1 MNSKAYL
8 NHKRILELDL
18 QDDYQK
24 IYQLTAFYDFPRDM
38 RDGLTLAFYRVF
50 AIPCIAELLV
60 KTGEMTGRPAKRSY
74 DTGLVIYELI
84 AAGFDAPR
92 GQEMV
97 KLLGRVHQGLGIA
110 QEDFRYVLCTF
121 MVTPF
126 RWIDIRGWRP
136 LLPAEREA
144 STNFYRELGRRM
156 HIEALPETFAD
167 AAAILDDYEKRFA
180 ADNEAGRA
188 LMASTLLVFRNRLP
202 KLIRPLAAPL
212 LSSYFADTKLTDAL
226 GLPSSPWILSTAIRL
241 VYALRNAVLRRRPAA
256 KTSWFVPGTPT
267 HDVYPN
273 GYTLDQLGPRAS

>member
-226 GLPSSPWILSTAIRL
+226 GLPSAPWILSTAIRL

>member
-18 QDDYQK
+18 QNDYQK

-212 LSSYFADTKLTDAL
+212 LSSYFADTKLIDAL
-226 GLPSSPWILSTAIRL
+226 GLPSAPWILSTAIRL

-273 GYTLDQLGPRAS
+273 GYTLDQLGPRVS